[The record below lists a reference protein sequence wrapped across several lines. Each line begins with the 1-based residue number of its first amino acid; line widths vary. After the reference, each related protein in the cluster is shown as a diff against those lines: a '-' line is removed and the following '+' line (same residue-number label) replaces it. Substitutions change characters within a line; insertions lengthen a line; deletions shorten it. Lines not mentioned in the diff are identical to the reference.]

1 MANIPSSFLNSV
13 HITGRDADTL
23 SKNIKNINSEDYS
36 ARSVVKEVVTYNGGS
51 FVRDKREMRKF
62 DEKMLMQFLSS
73 TSIFEEM
80 NTINKF
86 LKHSESTIIGFDKS
100 TDGIINLFT
109 QLQKS
114 VMEFSKDPFDDNLRI
129 IFWNNLDD
137 FVMKLNNIDNFIEN
151 TIFDID
157 DVIANTVSEF
167 NTEVESVFVNNKSY
181 TKEYF
186 LRNSSSNDYADKIDT
201 SLAVLQGI
209 TNLEIKPIRENEG
222 VKLSLDGTTILE
234 YQNLA
239 TLKYEEGKFY
249 LSNNPDN
256 ELTDVLMQNKGQLA
270 GYLKLKNRIF
280 PAFKE
285 HFSMIKETLVSNLNT
300 FANNAYYKKNE
311 ITYDNYFEDT
321 TESFGIENFDGTTLR
336 ISLVNPLTNEIIS
349 DVDVDFSDLLLN
361 AKGDPLPQKDLS
373 KISVN
378 DVILKINE
386 SANNQQITNIAD
398 FAKHKFQLKAQT
410 GVNIFLSGDLKING
424 KGINEFLHVNDIVF
438 FSSDENGYK
447 IDNKIKSSFTFQS
460 VEEFQK
466 DKKMDFTKKNTKIL
480 DALNNILTSD
490 KIQWGEVKTEVS
502 GLSVKSRKATFSEFI
517 NEVVLTDTEIIST
530 YKNKLKPYADK
541 FDISKASYLSSK
553 QVDITTQQNKFD
565 EIITLKEMLNKIYKM
580 SNEVMKSLLEVI

>member
-270 GYLKLKNRIF
+270 GYLKLKNQIF

-447 IDNKIKSSFTFQS
+447 IDNKMKSSFTFQS

-490 KIQWGEVKTEVS
+490 KIQWGQVKTEVS

>member
-13 HITGRDADTL
+13 RITGRDADTL

-86 LKHSESTIIGFDKS
+86 LEHSESEIIGFDKS

-137 FVMKLNNIDNFIEN
+137 FVTKLNNIDNFIEN
-151 TIFDID
+151 TISDID
-157 DVIANTVSEF
+157 DVIANAVSEF
-167 NTEVESVFVNNKSY
+167 NTEVESIFMNNKSY

-186 LRNSSSNDYADKIDT
+186 LRNGSSNDYADKIDT

-270 GYLKLKNRIF
+270 GYLKLKNQIF

-285 HFSMIKETLVSNLNT
+285 HFTILKETFVSNLNT

-321 TESFGIENFDGTTLR
+321 TESFGIENCEGTILR
-336 ISLVNPLTNEIIS
+336 ISLINPLTNEIIS
-349 DVDVDFSDLLLN
+349 DVDVDFSDLLLTADGN
-361 AKGDPLPQKDLS
+361 PLPQKDLS
-373 KISVN
+373 EISVN

-386 SANNQQITNIAD
+386 SANDKQVTNIAD

-424 KGINEFLHVNDIVF
+424 KSINEFLHVNDIVF

-447 IDNKIKSSFTFQS
+447 IDDKIKSSFTFQS
-460 VEEFQK
+460 VDEFQK
-466 DKKMDFTKKNTKIL
+466 NKKMDFTKKNTKIL
-480 DALNNILTSD
+480 DVLNNILTSD

-530 YKNKLKPYADK
+530 YKNKLRPYADK

-580 SNEVMKSLLEVI
+580 SNDVMKSLLEVI

>member
-86 LKHSESTIIGFDKS
+86 LEHSESTIIGFDKS

-137 FVMKLNNIDNFIEN
+137 FVTKLNNIDNFIEN
-151 TIFDID
+151 TISDID
-157 DVIANTVSEF
+157 DVIANTVSAF

-270 GYLKLKNRIF
+270 GYLKLKNQIF

-285 HFSMIKETLVSNLNT
+285 HFSMIKETLVSSLNT

-386 SANNQQITNIAD
+386 SANNQQVTNIAD

-447 IDNKIKSSFTFQS
+447 IDDKIKSSFTFQS
-460 VEEFQK
+460 VDEFQK
-466 DKKMDFTKKNTKIL
+466 DKKMNFTKKNTKIL

>member
-270 GYLKLKNRIF
+270 GYLKLKNQIF

-447 IDNKIKSSFTFQS
+447 IDNKMKSSFTFQS

-490 KIQWGEVKTEVS
+490 KIQWGQVKTEVS

-565 EIITLKEMLNKIYKM
+565 EIITLKEMLNKI
-580 SNEVMKSLLEVI
+580 